1 VILSTPYGKRGVF
14 FEEWTGGLE
23 WERYE
28 VPAQECPRISEAF
41 LAEERRSLPDWIY
54 RQEYLCSF
62 EETEDAVFT
71 TEMVDA
77 AVSADVTPLFEEG
90 AA

>member
-1 VILSTPYGKRGVF
+1 MF
-14 FEEWTGGLE
+14 FEEWTGGFG

-28 VPAQECPRISEAF
+28 VPASQCPRIPEAF
-41 LAEERRSLPDWIY
+41 LAEERRSLPDWVY
-54 RQEYLCSF
+54 RQEYMCSF

-77 AVSADVTPLFEEG
+77 AVSVDVTPLFPKEE
-90 AA
+90 AS

>member
-1 VILSTPYGKRGVF
+1 VR
-14 FEEWTGGLE
+14 
-23 WERYE
+23 
-28 VPAQECPRISEAF
+28 AQECPRISPEF
-41 LAEERRSLPDWIY
+41 LAEERRSLPDWVY

-77 AVSADVTPLFEEG
+77 AVSADVAPLFGEG
-90 AA
+90 VA